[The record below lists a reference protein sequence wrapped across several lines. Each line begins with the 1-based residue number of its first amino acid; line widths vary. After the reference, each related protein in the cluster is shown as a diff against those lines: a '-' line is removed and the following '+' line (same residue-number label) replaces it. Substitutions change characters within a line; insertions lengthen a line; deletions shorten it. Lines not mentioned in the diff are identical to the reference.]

1 MTLRRIAL
9 LLAAIVVT
17 VILAYELRVHIFL
30 ADHSFPEL
38 IELAPAHSTFI
49 AYVDLAELRKEPLIG
64 HLAALAEP
72 VVVDPDYQQ
81 FISSTGFDYQ
91 RDLDQVVIAATAD
104 EKVAIA
110 DGRFERKKIEE
121 YALRSGTIEQR
132 NGHTVYV
139 MKSKM
144 PGQAISLTFLGAHRI
159 VLGEGGDFIGYLS
172 SPRAPLDPAMRQRL
186 SRVAGSPAFAGWK
199 IPDSLTHGADQTG
212 SFTVPALQS
221 LRGIDLAIKPDGDRL
236 LISAEGE
243 CDDPPQAQSLSAS
256 LNFLRTIL
264 PAGLTGPST
273 GPRKTPKTRGQMSA
287 ENAALAARLAEAT
300 EITTNNDRV
309 RLLLTVSPDMIG
321 GSAPTK

>member
-1 MTLRRIAL
+1 MTVRRITL
-9 LLAAIVVT
+9 LLAAIAGT
-17 VILAYELRVHIFL
+17 VILAYELRVHVFL
-30 ADHSFPEL
+30 RDHSFPEL

-49 AYVDLAELRKEPLIG
+49 AYIDLAELRKEPLIG

-72 VVVDPDYQQ
+72 VTVDPDYKQ

-91 RDLDQVVIAATAD
+91 RDLDQVAITATAD

-110 DGRFERKKIEE
+110 DGRFDRKKIEE
-121 YALRSGTIEQR
+121 YALRSGAIEKR

-139 MKSKM
+139 MSSKM
-144 PGQAISLTFLGAHRI
+144 RGQAISLTFLGAHRI
-159 VLGEGGDFIGYLS
+159 VLSEGGDFIGYLT

-199 IPDSLTHGADQTG
+199 IPDSLTHAAGRAG
-212 SFTVPALQS
+212 SFAVPALQS
-221 LRGIDLAIKPDGDRL
+221 LRAINLAIKPEAQQL
-236 LISAEGE
+236 LISVEGE
-243 CDDPPQAQSLSAS
+243 CDDSLQAQNLSAS
-256 LNFLRTIL
+256 LEFLRTIL
-264 PAGLTGPST
+264 PVGLTGPLT
-273 GPRKTPKTRGQMSA
+273 GAKKRGQMSA
-287 ENAALAARLAEAT
+287 ENAALAARLVEAT